1 MIYLTCGILLIISTQ
16 LFKAGALNATTQALC
31 CTVPGTAWFVERL
44 TRRAS
49 FVPPRRDPVPDPR
62 PMTPPAFRLAV
73 LLSSR
78 LPVRGRHRRQGNR
91 STARRPP
98 PLSSVG
104 SDLTKDDIALRT
116 ARG

>member
-49 FVPPRRDPVPDPR
+49 FVPPRRGPVSAPR
-62 PMTPPAFRLAV
+62 PMTPRRSGLPSCCHRACQSGAV
-73 LLSSR
+73 TVAREPVDGAAAATAQLS
-78 LPVRGRHRRQGNR
+78 RQ
-91 STARRPP
+91 RPYQ
-98 PLSSVG
+98 G
-104 SDLTKDDIALRT
+104 
-116 ARG
+116 